1 MNGVAVQ
8 RVAKLAA
15 SHWRWETAWI
25 GWALGLAASGSLVV
39 LVILPLLALCV
50 TLSPADFMAGVTHPS
65 VAQALLLSL
74 QTSAMCLIVNVC
86 AGTPLAWHLARHDNR
101 FTRSLEAILQLPIVV
116 PPAVA
121 GVALLMA
128 FGRRG
133 LVGGVLDQYDIG
145 IPFTIVAVLLAQVFV
160 SAPLYVRGATV
171 VFRGLDQ
178 DMLRVAQTL
187 GGSSARVFF
196 RIAVPVALPGLLSAL
211 AMSWAR
217 SLGEF
222 GATLM
227 FAGNLAGTTQTL
239 PLLVYEAMESDMRVA
254 QSVSLVLIAVATA
267 VLVFAARK

>member
-1 MNGVAVQ
+1 MS
-8 RVAKLAA
+8 KLAISA
-15 SHWRWETAWI
+15 LRLDFGVL
-25 GWALGLAASGSLVV
+25 GWAAGVLASGGLAL
-39 LVILPLLALCV
+39 LVILPLLALCI
-50 TLSPADFMAGVTHPS
+50 TLTPAGFVQGVTHPS

-74 QTSAMCLIVNVC
+74 QTSAMCLLANVC
-86 AGTPLAWHLARHDNR
+86 AGTPLAWHLSQRDNR
-101 FTRSLEAILQLPIVV
+101 FTRSLEAVLQLPIVI

-133 LVGGVLDQYDIG
+133 MFGEILDRYEIG
-145 IPFTIVAVLLAQVFV
+145 IPFTVVAVLLAQVFV

-171 VFRGLDQ
+171 VFRGLDK

-187 GGSSARVFF
+187 GGSTARLFF
-196 RIAVPVALPGLLSAL
+196 RIAVPVAFPGLFAAL

-267 VLVFAARK
+267 VLVLAARK